1 MLGHEKTA
9 GKIPAVFPNARS
21 TGSGQFSIAVRWEIG
36 AGEET
41 RTLDVHLG
49 KVVLY
54 QLSYAR
60 SAEGKCYATPRQ
72 RQLHFRW
79 GCLA

>member
-1 MLGHEKTA
+1 MGHLKVLEAMGLDPSSLKLRRA
-9 GKIPAVFPNARS
+9 GTKKPPEWFPAVFSN
-21 TGSGQFSIAVRWEIG
+21 G

-60 SAEGKCYATPRQ
+60 SAEGKCYATPR
-72 RQLHFRW
+72 
-79 GCLA
+79 